1 MSPGGIR
8 ITAAAA
14 FLAGAPRLA
23 DILCIFRYACESMF
37 GQFCAPVERERE
49 REREREKSKGRE
61 RHRCRELTLE
71 SDWMRK
77 RERERER
84 ERARAFGPL
93 ANMRESKRCG
103 ELEIQRSR
111 LVSFSTKVKPPPALL
126 LFHSAYKGN
135 GLGARG
141 RLQTKRY
148 KYIEQPAEGLC
159 SQCCSLPLLSIGR
172 LDESAS
178 KFATMAVVA

>member
-1 MSPGGIR
+1 
-8 ITAAAA
+8 
-14 FLAGAPRLA
+14 
-23 DILCIFRYACESMF
+23 
-37 GQFCAPVERERE
+37 
-49 REREREKSKGRE
+49 
-61 RHRCRELTLE
+61 
-71 SDWMRK
+71 MRK
-77 RERERER
+77 KER
-84 ERARAFGPL
+84 ERARAFWPL
-93 ANMRESKRCG
+93 AKMGESERYVAI
-103 ELEIQRSR
+103 EIQSSR
-111 LVSFSTKVKPPPALL
+111 LLVVSFSTKVKPPPALL

>member
-1 MSPGGIR
+1 
-8 ITAAAA
+8 
-14 FLAGAPRLA
+14 
-23 DILCIFRYACESMF
+23 
-37 GQFCAPVERERE
+37 
-49 REREREKSKGRE
+49 
-61 RHRCRELTLE
+61 
-71 SDWMRK
+71 MRK
-77 RERERER
+77 KER
-84 ERARAFGPL
+84 ERARAFWPL
-93 ANMRESKRCG
+93 AKMGESERYVV
-103 ELEIQRSR
+103 LEIQSSR
-111 LVSFSTKVKPPPALL
+111 LLVVSFSTKVKPPPALL

-178 KFATMAVVA
+178 KFATMTVVVLFFDPDRNWRRNPA